1 MGNIKKKAE
10 MSVADAEKFP
20 IESLREKLARRY
32 GLDAVALSGPCE
44 GAPIVDCVCD
54 QLSRRWDR
62 LKKRFARNGS
72 KVEKLAMKLAK
83 SFLEKDDSEQCVA
96 DLKRLGFEKAA
107 AEGITDHLKAFHLN
121 DEAMDDELNGLI
133 EELGNEDKADDE
145 LSGLEVND
153 EPEVVEDDDL
163 FLEDHEDHMV
173 DDPNFMEEEEED
185 ISLPPGSEEGMVTI
199 ELPAEVAKEL
209 VDAIEGYEHEIEG
222 DDEVEGFGN
231 EGFGDEGMEILD
243 MDDDSLSLEDNLPVS
258 DDEPEIPGE
267 EMKDGKQVVESNEP
281 AMEEIEEGKS
291 GCGAC
296 ASSNKNTKEAG
307 MLLRAGQIRRQGQ
320 SVLKVGPEMSINNTD
335 QQAGGKDLGKAK
347 EKAVEDPKAISDGNC
362 RPEGY
367 MANGEKIQDGKP
379 MGREEAFKAHE
390 LTPDE
395 VSGGKK
401 SLLGKD
407 ESYPEG
413 KPEVPAGSAPIG
425 GEEYEGGNVST
436 KGTVIATLVPDGII
450 CQAKGHDKSIKVKV
464 EVKSASADLVE
475 AIGKIPYDGDLKKF
489 ALAAA
494 RIIKA
499 KCKIEDGVCKTNTSK
514 LEADKFTNDG
524 EKKPA
529 DGGAVAGK
537 KGPASKEEVPTT
549 NTSKLESEKFTNDA
563 DKKPEGEKAAKSEKN
578 VRTAGDKKVEDP
590 KPLDKGNIKPEG
602 YMAGDGKLSSGDGS
616 VQGSEEKFTAHE
628 IEKSEVS
635 VGESSLLGQ
644 DESLPTGK
652 AEVPAGGGQIG
663 NEELTGGDVSTK
675 GTVIAETQGAV
686 ASEVTKIRNENH
698 VREARLKAASA
709 LLADQMRH
717 GEVTEKEYVEKLEQ
731 YAQMDVPAIQ
741 ALGHAIRETRK
752 RIEARA
758 TAALKPETK
767 QAGLGIP
774 VVHDVSREGESLK
787 DRLSRQFSI
796 NSVLDPDSYD
806 ANGRKK
812 RS

>member
-62 LKKRFARNGS
+62 IRERFAKNRS

-83 SFLEKDDSEQCVA
+83 SFLEKDDSDQCVA
-96 DLKRLGFEKAA
+96 DLKRLGFEKGA

-121 DEAMDDELNGLI
+121 DNVMDDELNGLI
-133 EELGNEDKADDE
+133 EEVDNEDNANDE
-145 LSGLEVND
+145 LSGLDIND
-153 EPEVVEDDDL
+153 EPEIVEDEDL
-163 FLEDHEDHMV
+163 FLENHEDHV
-173 DDPNFMEEEEED
+173 GDEHDFMGEED
-185 ISLPPGSEEGMVTI
+185 EEISLPPGSEEGMVTI

-209 VDAIEGYEHEIEG
+209 VDAIEGYEHDMEG
-222 DDEVEGFGN
+222 EDQGEGF
-231 EGFGDEGMEILD
+231 EDEGMEVLD
-243 MDDDSLSLEDNLPVS
+243 LDDDSLNLEDNLP
-258 DDEPEIPGE
+258 DLNNEPEIPGE
-267 EMKDGKQVVESNEP
+267 EMEDGKQIVESSEPVVEEV
-281 AMEEIEEGKS
+281 EEGKG
-291 GCGAC
+291 GCDAC
-296 ASSNKNTKEAG
+296 ASLDKNTKEAG

-347 EKAVEDPKAISDGNC
+347 EKAVEDPKAISDGNYK
-362 RPEGY
+362 PEGY
-367 MANGEKIQDGKP
+367 LANGEKIQDGKP
-379 MGREEAFKAHE
+379 MGREEAFKAHK

-395 VSGGKK
+395 VSGGNK

-413 KPEVPAGSAPIG
+413 KPEVPAGSTPIG

-450 CQAKGHDKSIKVKV
+450 CQAKGHDKPIKVKV
-464 EVKSASADLVE
+464 EIKSASAELVE
-475 AIGKIPYDGDLKKF
+475 AIGKIPYNGDLKQF

-499 KCKIEDGVCKTNTSK
+499 KCKVEDGVCKTDTSK
-514 LEADKFTNDG
+514 LESDKFTNDG
-524 EKKPA
+524 KKKP
-529 DGGAVAGK
+529 DEGGAVAGK

-563 DKKPEGEKAAKSEKN
+563 EKKPECEKAAKSEKN

-602 YMAGDGKLSSGDGS
+602 YMAGDGKLSAGDGS
-616 VQGSEEKFTAHE
+616 VQGSEEKFKAHE

-635 VGESSLLGQ
+635 KGESSILGP

-686 ASEVTKIRNENH
+686 ISEVEKVRNENH

-758 TAALKPETK
+758 TALKPETK

-806 ANGRKK
+806 AAGRKK
-812 RS
+812 RP